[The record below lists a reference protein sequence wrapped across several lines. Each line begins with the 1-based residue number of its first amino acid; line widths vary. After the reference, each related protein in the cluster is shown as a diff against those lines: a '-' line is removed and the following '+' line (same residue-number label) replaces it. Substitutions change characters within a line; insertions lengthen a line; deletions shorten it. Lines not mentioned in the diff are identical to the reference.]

1 MFMLPQKAKAKPLSN
16 RGQIVVEYILLLS
29 IAVTLAM
36 IIITTLV
43 KRGDPDDPQSSG
55 ALIQK
60 WREVQDSVAKDVQN

>member
-1 MFMLPQKAKAKPLSN
+1 MLHPKDSPKLRSN
-16 RGQIVVEYILLLS
+16 RGQVVLEYILLLS

-36 IIITTLV
+36 IIISLLV
-43 KRGDPDDPQSSG
+43 KRGDPSDPQSSG